1 MGVELALK
9 IGHGVSHEEEWCIY
23 EDALITFVETTNYTA
38 CEKFNPV
45 KEKHVNISTCV
56 RV

>member
-23 EDALITFVETTNYTA
+23 EDTLISSAETTKYTA
-38 CEKFNPV
+38 RESFNPV
-45 KEKHVNISTCV
+45 KEKPVNISTCV